1 MEVCLKSVMYILALF
16 VVTIFGCGND
26 VQSNPTSSNANSTTT
41 PDSSKETTTNS
52 RLASSENIQL
62 ERVPVEEKS
71 DKTTDMIGDA
81 FQSLL
86 RAAKI
91 DDADLWTRSELIL
104 KDAGPAVV
112 PILAQYLKEKD
123 DAAREF
129 AAMFLAQL
137 GPDATP
143 AADDLLPLL
152 TDSSTFARV
161 NAAAA
166 LSTIEG
172 HSKQVIPVLVE
183 LLSNSDDHVRITA
196 TTSLRNFGNEAKDAV
211 QALIARLDDED
222 SRVRSAAADTLGE
235 IGNHAKNSLVH
246 LRKLEEDHDEQVRL
260 SVNRA
265 IKKID
270 KENQTE
276 SEAIPTSATE

>member
-1 MEVCLKSVMYILALF
+1 
-16 VVTIFGCGND
+16 
-26 VQSNPTSSNANSTTT
+26 
-41 PDSSKETTTNS
+41 
-52 RLASSENIQL
+52 
-62 ERVPVEEKS
+62 
-71 DKTTDMIGDA
+71 
-81 FQSLL
+81 
-86 RAAKI
+86 
-91 DDADLWTRSELIL
+91 
-104 KDAGPAVV
+104 
-112 PILAQYLKEKD
+112 
-123 DAAREF
+123 
-129 AAMFLAQL
+129 
-137 GPDATP
+137 
-143 AADDLLPLL
+143 
-152 TDSSTFARV
+152 
-161 NAAAA
+161 
-166 LSTIEG
+166 
-172 HSKQVIPVLVE
+172 
-183 LLSNSDDHVRITA
+183 HVRITA